1 MLRRFVAASAVASV
15 LIAIA
20 ALILLVVPGF
30 TIQRFAP
37 VLLVWCCAPFVWGLW
52 LMMAPASIVPEK
64 LPAWGAILGVV
75 AAVMAAFV
83 LDMPA
88 RVFGTSFPA
97 VYRWVAVIVMV
108 IFYFLLWMIV
118 RTVYRNLAAE
128 TPHVR

>member
-15 LIAIA
+15 LIAVA
-20 ALILLVVPGF
+20 ALVMLIVPAF

-37 VLLVWCCAPFVWGLW
+37 VLLVWCFAPCIWGLW

-88 RVFGTSFPA
+88 RVFGTSFPSIL
-97 VYRWVAVIVMV
+97 RWVAVIVMV

-118 RTVYRNLAAE
+118 RTVYRNLTE
-128 TPHVR
+128 KTPHAR